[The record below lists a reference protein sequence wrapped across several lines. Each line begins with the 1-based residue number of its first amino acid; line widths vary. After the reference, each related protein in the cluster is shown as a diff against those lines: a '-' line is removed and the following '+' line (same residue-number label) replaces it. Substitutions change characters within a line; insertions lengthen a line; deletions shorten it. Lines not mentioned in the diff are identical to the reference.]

1 MASLRPLALL
11 LNLRACL
18 CPTPNLGG
26 WLPMGV
32 LRLIYI
38 ASGFAAVTACAP
50 GLAFGQVEAVVGA
63 AAEVVAEAVAD
74 VGNGVEVTSG
84 VVGPDA
90 SIEAAASGAVALLH
104 VPADG
109 ENDPGILVS
118 PIETPEI
125 SALAPDRSLRPVVRD
140 SWAIPAARW
149 DDHPRGPRW
158 TAAVLSALRGPGAP
172 LLETEPDDINTW
184 CPGYLD
190 ATPEQRAAFWTG
202 LISALAWHESTHN
215 PRAVGGGGQWFGLVQ
230 ISPGTARWRDCDVGS
245 GEALL
250 NGAANLR
257 CGVRIMGVTVPRD
270 NVVSEGMRGVAADWG
285 PFHSARKRED
295 MRNWV
300 REQDYCQASAPQI
313 RPVMRPEGVS
323 LPMLDDAPVLSPHP
337 VSAQGVRPV
346 PRPVNL

>member
-1 MASLRPLALL
+1 M
-11 LNLRACL
+11 
-18 CPTPNLGG
+18 
-26 WLPMGV
+26 
-32 LRLIYI
+32 YI
-38 ASGFAAVTACAP
+38 ASGFAAVTASAP

-63 AAEVVAEAVAD
+63 VAQGAA
-74 VGNGVEVTSG
+74 VEVTSA
-84 VVGPDA
+84 VAGPDG
-90 SIEAAASGAVALLH
+90 SIEAVPSGAAPLLH
-104 VPADG
+104 VPRDG
-109 ENDPGILVS
+109 DGAPEVAILPDV
-118 PIETPEI
+118 EDDAPEI
-125 SALAPDRSLRPVVRD
+125 SDLAPDSSLRPVVRD
-140 SWAIPAARW
+140 SWAVPAARW

-184 CPGYLD
+184 CPGYLN

-215 PRAVGGGGQWFGLVQ
+215 PSAVGGGGQWFGLVQ

-300 REQDYCQASAPQI
+300 REQEYCQASVPQI
-313 RPVMRPEGVS
+313 RPVMRPEGAS

-337 VSAQGVRPV
+337 ASAQRARPV